1 MADKT
6 SNRWTNISGII
17 MEGKIGKYIFQH
29 DPVLDKICVYEKP
42 ASEQPEFLISVS
54 PDLTEKDFHYEIM
67 DWYAKNNSQ

>member
-1 MADKT
+1 
-6 SNRWTNISGII
+6 

-54 PDLTEKDFHYEIM
+54 PDITEKDFHYEIM